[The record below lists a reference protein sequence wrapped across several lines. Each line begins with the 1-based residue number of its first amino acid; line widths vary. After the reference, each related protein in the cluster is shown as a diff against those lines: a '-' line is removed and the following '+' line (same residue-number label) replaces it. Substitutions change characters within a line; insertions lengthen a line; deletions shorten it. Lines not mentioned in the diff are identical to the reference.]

1 MRCAKHPQ
9 TETFISCS
17 KCDTPVC
24 IDCMVT
30 GPVGIR
36 CRKCAQVNSS
46 PLFRPK
52 PTGMIRAA
60 AAGLLTA
67 VLLGWVVMIPIIP
80 FNFVLGG
87 AALGYAVGEV
97 VLRTGGRKRG
107 KIMEGIAGGSAILG
121 ALLWRL
127 ALILSKLLFLGPIAL
142 LNPLWLVGTVVA
154 IALAAVCAVG
164 RIRYL

>member
-9 TETFISCS
+9 TETFITCS
-17 KCDTPVC
+17 KCDTAVC

-52 PTGMIRAA
+52 PTGIIRAA
-60 AAGLLTA
+60 TAGILTA
-67 VLLGWVVMIPIIP
+67 VFLGWVVMIPVIP
-80 FNFVLGG
+80 FAFALGG
-87 AALGYAVGEV
+87 AGLGCAVGEA
-97 VLRTGGRKRG
+97 VLRAGGRKRG
-107 KIMEGIAGGSAILG
+107 KIMEYIAGGSAVIG
-121 ALLWRL
+121 ALLWRIASIIP
-127 ALILSKLLFLGPIAL
+127 ALLTIGPIVL
-142 LNPLWLVGTVVA
+142 LNPLWLFFTLICVG
-154 IALAAVCAVG
+154 LAAVCAVS